1 EGHRGPG
8 HLYATDSSPVSRGA
22 SPSAGHQADPHSGH
36 RPADAVAGS
45 GVGPGAIPG
54 YGAAFGGAVEVADGD
69 SGAPMES
76 MRGLRRE
83 GGTGGDA
90 ELEPGQ
96 ERRSNAGRQQEAVQ
110 KRDPGKEQRRE
121 SPQSGAK
128 DLGKGLLEQDHR
140 PAVTE
145 QRSEQRRKPV
155 GVTEGD

>member
-1 EGHRGPG
+1 
-8 HLYATDSSPVSRGA
+8 
-22 SPSAGHQADPHSGH
+22 
-36 RPADAVAGS
+36 
-45 GVGPGAIPG
+45 
-54 YGAAFGGAVEVADGD
+54 DGD

-155 GVTEGD
+155 GVTEGDRGEASHVRAEGERIQDCASVGEELGRREGHSPRRSGRAGGGANENGFPGEGDSPSRPRAIEM